1 MADKQISKLPGA
13 LQTTVLKNFFEST
26 VEQLFSKS
34 NIETISAYI
43 GRKEPE
49 QYDSARDHY
58 ISEPTPSRQKYSLEP
73 VVNTIDV
80 TSGQATNVL
89 FYEDFV
95 NQIKS
100 YGVDTKN
107 ENVLFD
113 TNFYSFLPPVNYDK
127 LINYQEYFWSPEGPN
142 KIAVSGTAQ
151 ATINI
156 LKDVIGKKFYTSP
169 NGVVFKNGAVV
180 EFEGT
185 HVIPATYLNNR
196 YIVEG
201 VGESIVLYLKDQ
213 NFSAIFSTP
222 AYTPWDE
229 ELITAETT
237 LIATDIPSGAV
248 TAAALLLE
256 DNNTARQYY
265 DSLGQEIDSE
275 YFSTLEDTDINGNFY
290 WKGYVTGAGGFLSYM
305 NTGLAGFDAE
315 PWDGGNTQSTPDY
328 ILMQRAAIDNNTW
341 SRINF
346 WHHKDRFIESTTS
359 LPEKSYRAKRPIL
372 EFDRNLELHN
382 FGTTGLT
389 FTADLSGADY
399 TKSEIQ
405 GRPISAP
412 LDSQGLK
419 VANKIILP
427 DENSAISQYIYVIED
442 EQVQTVN
449 GTVSNSITVV
459 LDSMEDV
466 YIGAIVKGTGI
477 SSTNTV
483 VATADVDTLTITLSA
498 AETIADGTALTFS
511 NRIKLTRMAHPTT
524 NPVGAIDGDANF
536 VPWTP
541 LTGDIVSV
549 LFGNTHQG
557 KEYYWSGTKWEVG
570 QRKTKVN
577 TAPLFKAY
585 DSNKKALDNILTY
598 PQSTFKGS
606 PLFSY
611 KTATTSTTNDSV
623 LGFPIEYKNF
633 NNFSEIVFDNNM
645 STDVISYTPFGATTT
660 NFAKGYIYYKK
671 TDTAGAITYN
681 TAWRGHK
688 DPFKQKVEDDYEVSQ
703 VHVDNSRTI
712 WELTALPVDATKI
725 RVKVNGI
732 RRTDWTY
739 NTALKAVQFTAFNL
753 KKNDTIRITTSTVTG
768 IIEDKNRHGRYE
780 LPLGWYANTN
790 KADILSISEPQ
801 YLEHVKTYIEE
812 QKDVT
817 GDVLGS
823 NNFANLN
830 TDKKLANKIVQ
841 TDDDLLM
848 AGFLVSN
855 DSFNVVDAMKFNG
868 DEYLKYKNRL
878 KKEIKRYIDA
888 NDTTSMTDH
897 AILEDVLQNVIAYNP
912 GKLVFDYS
920 YMLALGDRYDE
931 ELVVINN
938 VIQKEY
944 TLTNFLNLENI
955 ENTIHVY
962 DQDSK
967 GNDILLLI
975 DKDYTITSTAG
986 VSTLTFTTAYT
997 LTLGS
1002 TIKIRFFNKNR
1013 ESAQCPPTT
1022 AAMGITPVQLP
1033 KIMSDTSFAEAI
1045 NVIVG
1050 HDGSR
1055 TVADNDKPD
1064 DILLEFEKRV
1074 YNSVQQV
1081 YRNKPAHP
1089 DLNVHD
1095 IRPGAFRT
1103 TDINR
1108 TAYYNILRENFNKF
1122 IARNEADFVENEYY
1136 DVDKPFTWNYNSG
1149 TTNAGYWRG
1158 IFEDC
1163 FDTARPHTHPWEM
1176 LGLVKKP
1183 SWWDTQYIT
1192 ATYTNYGSINKPMW
1206 RDIEDGIIRLGTA
1219 ENVTNSAYK
1228 TNNPY
1233 RRIGLKSMLPVDA
1246 DAKLLAPANISSTA
1260 STTKT
1265 ISWTETETGTA
1276 TANATSFIGTTDGL
1290 QLNER
1295 TDGTNTHINVT
1306 TSNILNHVVGTFP
1319 ISNSTAFIEDKQSNY
1334 VITSN
1339 AKSNVATS
1347 YASATTTSNTH
1358 VGIAVNGGLIFNGN
1372 TGVAIDTTS
1381 NWHYNTMFRNDVGRD
1396 TAGGNPDSNN
1406 RYGYVQPSPQTV
1418 GLTEWST
1425 SVHSPIVG
1433 WSFDG
1438 LPIYGPYGYTDRLN
1452 NSSDIKRLVSSYS
1465 LKTNPRDTYALGVG
1479 GNPTGEFIEDYVY
1492 DSATGDL
1499 DEFNGRYGVT
1509 PEFPTGTYYYVATI
1523 SSTGTPV
1530 YPYTVAPKFRFA
1542 PTDLANN
1549 IIGAGTFATAGT
1561 ENYALVNKQTVAYT
1575 IDTAMVGNEWKF
1587 GDGAPV
1593 ENAWKM
1599 SEQYP
1604 FAIAEALFLT
1614 KPGKFASVFAEP
1626 EKIVRSL
1633 ANPLQ
1638 LLDGSTF
1645 KRYKVKDAIVHG
1657 STAADNK
1664 TLLTNTGYTQFID
1677 SYLRFNGINTKT
1689 EFATPFKSVN
1699 GKLGHK
1705 FAGFVDKDTMTVFSD
1720 SYSITGNSSSL
1731 ILPHEDIQINVHVG
1745 PYTTTNQYTGVII
1758 ELTDSGYYKLSGYSS
1773 TKRFFEIE
1781 TSNKEGQR
1789 TEVSVGGEAAD
1800 FIVHNGAVQYNEG
1813 DIVKSGYNFFQ
1824 AKSVVPIGTAVT
1836 DTGYY
1841 QRLSALPQ
1849 INAAEAT
1856 YYLEGTGVTQR
1867 VEYGTVYKTI
1877 NEVFGF
1883 LIDLGRKQ
1891 KAQGYDFND
1900 YDNAINDV
1908 NDWLYSSK
1916 QFLFWSLGSWASGN
1930 TLSLSPMARKIKF
1943 TSVAGRISEIAES
1956 FKGQFS
1962 ILDETGKKI
1971 APTDCLIVRD
1981 GSTIEV
1987 TPPEA
1992 SQIFGIII
2000 HTNSIEHAML
2010 INNKTVFGD
2019 TIYDNVFGHRQKR
2032 LKIKG
2037 KKTAGWTGSL
2047 MSEGFLITEDG
2058 LKPNYDTLAQDM
2070 GRYNE
2075 VGHVPVERQ
2084 VYEASRRQYGYNE
2097 RKYLREFELVD
2108 DNQFDFYNGMIR
2120 NKGTT
2125 SSIEML
2131 LNSDKVLVPG
2141 SIAVYDE
2148 WALKS
2153 GEFGDIQNNQRI
2165 DIKVEDT
2172 EITSENQLI
2181 QVIYP
2186 EDVVSV
2192 ISEIELLNAT
2202 TKFYSVPVLEIEG
2215 PPAEIPGSFSYA
2227 GGTTAKALVNLNT
2240 NGTIKDITVTEPG
2253 YGYTTNPDV
2262 TVVAAQL
2269 LTANVTTYFSKPY
2282 AISSAYLDN
2291 SGVFTGNVLTGI
2303 NLTDNFSANASSFI
2317 DLSSSSNITLVAS
2330 AINSHANTNANV
2342 TATVLTITTSV
2353 DTNYMLQISGNDFTV
2368 GSSNDAQK
2376 DDLVNK
2382 LKLDNSANVILDTG
2396 SKRFQP
2402 RQRYSFESAN
2412 TTTSSDI
2419 IVNINGSA
2427 VSESSNW
2434 EFDAGSRTIINPTER
2449 TTSGSLAFTFA
2460 PMSGTA
2466 TTQATTTTGNIA
2478 VDNLQIINGN
2488 YPHIAVLVNGT
2499 LISDTLENDVTNG
2512 FKIDNVAGTDN
2523 AIITFYDVTKLPG
2536 SELNENTPITVI
2548 ESATIDFTDTYQGD
2562 LPGSSLNIK
2571 VKANDA
2577 LAAKLKQQRTL
2588 EITPDNKAD
2597 STILIDVDDS
2607 TRFIHRPTDMKSKD
2621 LWPTTKNVDF
2631 TGVTDSKYTPL
2642 PNAGYISSYNVG
2654 YQAMDLQDFTNLFDI
2669 NERPASKIPTEN
2681 DVVHFAISE
2690 HKEFDAYKLVA
2701 PTGSNVAYIKYNE
2714 QEGTSYLYTDISL
2727 NAFANANL
2735 VGNTLTAGNLI
2746 VGDSYSIVSAGTTD
2760 FTLVGAPD
2768 STVGTTFTATGVGVG
2783 TGTADTEATRYYDN
2797 VIALK
2802 RDGIVMDDYFANIEL
2817 ADGEKLFDNTIMEVD
2832 SPVGYFLNEDQIIK
2846 NSITI
2851 SGIGYKEPLRLFIE
2865 KIEPTVSGNISAV
2878 NYYVNT
2884 SETFALEANVST
2896 NNTVKLKYTSTTSM
2910 NDFENGSYVTFTDAS
2925 AGALNG
2931 NTYKTSNVV
2940 VSPSTLSTTLTGSTD
2955 TGIYSTTVNGALTSA
2970 TTIAITAGD
2979 NAIQIGHVVSGTG
2992 IPADTKVTAITDAVT
3007 IIVDT
3012 AVTMANGAAIQFSRR
3027 TNDYS
3032 TANSIITTFTVTD
3045 ASFSANVS
3053 ASALSLSVNNGL
3065 VFTTDMD
3072 TTTVANLGVVK
3083 IKNAGYYSGV
3093 FRVVGKTANT
3103 ISVYG
3108 DYVEPTSV
3116 TVSVGTTSG
3125 STAATIATPNVL
3137 VTQGML
3143 ISGTGIPSGTTIE
3156 EITATGVTL
3165 SANATATGTASL
3177 TIQDNIFEDAT
3188 IMTDAVDVTL
3198 KEAHAL
3204 ATDGSDTIVNKV
3216 VNIVEME
3223 PNYYNWAWKVTSVP
3237 STTTLRL
3244 EGFGYDHPYVTGGI
3258 RYISEKDYKIHGTDT
3273 LPTTGG
3279 DDSTAY
3285 LISKHDGDIMVN
3297 GAKVATAFPMHTS
3310 QEYADEIN
3318 RQMAIKEGAIVQ
3330 CDSFYMSLTGISSI
3344 IGPINPLS
3352 SLPLNI
3358 PFVSGVSLPNNI
3370 LPNITTPNPIPPTQ
3384 AQQTAINTLP
3394 NITNNITSSVPYGL
3408 YSHNHLLTHTTPK
3421 NYKGGG
3427 TGHGTNVFLQ
3437 GGAGMGGSGKP
3448 NTSIGNVPVGPITP
3462 YVAPV
3467 VTQTGKLPGESW
3479 IDYHARMGTT
3489 TPAGGPV
3496 QPPQQGG
3503 GGIATPP
3510 QNPTP
3515 TVPPSWP
3522 IPTVVPPTTIIKGQ
3536 TGGGSSVPTSGT
3548 TVVDWTPLLSITQHD
3563 DPCPPPPPVPP
3574 TPPVP
3579 PVTSVFVNEMNS
3591 QGRGVTETFKYTFAS
3606 DTSQTYPVRIL
3617 FDMYSAKDRMTIYQ
3631 STHSGSSGTKIAGTG
3646 VLSTLSNITQA
3657 DINAWSGVKWQIS
3670 SGMTN
3675 WQRNNMGA
3683 GASLLGQNYTS
3694 HGNGFVKENGKI
3706 SFTYD
3711 ASKGRYITITL
3722 DKDPS
3727 TSTAFKYFME
3737 HPADDVNGAG
3747 YPSAGSVGVGSPPA
3761 NGNQNNSFPNIPNQ
3775 TQIHGY
3781 PTGWHG
3787 GKGIGLTSGFG
3798 HRGAG
3803 AIYGPSTPGQ
3813 NYQPFG
3819 GNFGSQAV
3827 GTGGLGSFPSYQTQ
3841 NYSTYPIGNVPQ
3853 GTPTYRIQALALGG
3867 QPQSSSQMGSNVG
3880 LIKVASNTAG
3890 TSYLSITPL
3899 KKNSASGTVAP
3910 VSKTVHVPICTPK
3923 ARVKICGQTKTVGQG
3938 DTFFINKDSITLSG
3952 ATDLTAIKNEIL
3964 SQTNTVDVF
3973 ITIEAATKEKCLL
3986 IRNKLSDPMVIR
3998 NGCAGGVYK
4007 EVLDYSIKQDNQV
4020 CFNKE
4025 TTLTPTTT
4033 GTGATKVTVT
4043 DPSQSNVSL
4052 WGTMDVAQHTTSY
4065 TTNTVTA
4072 EQNKQAL
4079 VKNNICITAGTGY
4092 NVGDLVRVMGGT
4104 PVVSKG
4110 VSGIVKLTVN
4120 NPGTGYIT
4128 DGIATPLTI
4137 KIGQRGE
4144 PGGGAEVKYEDIT
4157 YDDNGGIVI
4166 DEIAKLTG
4174 ILLEGSGYSI
4184 DNPPTIT
4191 VIGQG
4196 SNAQISAQL
4205 DPAIAIERPAK
4216 FVITSVDGD
4225 GGIID
4230 LQVIDRGIYKIF
4242 PSDLDSGV
4250 PIQYDIKRPIKD
4262 VTPEA
4267 TLGSPDITFGT
4278 GTGGRVFLTAK
4289 DIPSCSENGN
4299 ALTDLGLPEG
4309 VIGRATALG
4318 QLADDLTNYATLDP
4332 EGFPW
4337 WSANENKFGPDGRQL
4352 GGDDG
4357 LGDGGNTGAGSGS
4370 GGGGDTGVGGPGVGG
4385 PGGGGPG
4392 VKARFGE
4399 LVMGGP
4405 NIDGLRLGDELNPG
4419 LLALLGITDGDYV
4432 CGTYPKFENIDST
4445 GIDPKLDVTGAQ
4457 LNNSNANASNLLG
4470 RGGGW
4475 QGNLP
4480 WTQGFNLG
4488 MGLGN
4493 ASSIANLY
4501 EYELRQVDGL
4511 SPIQFTNDNLT
4522 RQDVK
4527 PLLLESMRYATES
4540 GLTLAGMSNVW
4551 IDNYDSNGWAYLES
4565 GAVIRKQ
4572 ESLTDI
4578 AFIDDVITYDAD
4590 TAEKEFDINL
4600 YDPFKGIIPGFID
4613 KDITFKTESDPVVYN
4628 TMYTKFG
4635 DEQVGQ
4641 TWWDTSKVRYNWYEQ
4656 GAGTYGQFAYNNQE
4670 RNNNWGSKF
4679 PGSEIVIYEWTKNL
4693 VPPAEYAG
4701 EGTAIASQAFVSEQE
4716 LNRKG
4721 KLINYYYY
4729 WIRGLTT
4736 IANEAMMKYSR
4747 SHSTQ
4752 ELEQLLDNP
4761 EGNRIPYFGL
4771 VSPDAMTINK
4781 LGDLIKTEDS
4791 IVSLNFRRK
4800 ESGLSQ
4806 KHTSWTLAGE
4816 GDSSASIPGS
4826 LSIKVIDSLAGYNAI
4841 DEVVPVS
4848 GLSDGERYG
4857 DQFRPRQTMFKDIKA
4872 ARKQMFETM
4881 NEIFSELQMN
4891 TVFTDWRSG
4900 LPATTPHLKTTNWFK
4915 LLRTNKVK
4923 NTKVYYN
4930 EDYKPLRRVKTEK
4943 QLQLIKN
4950 LLDKSIIQVQNNTSS
4965 KYKLFE
4971 YTKSDNK
4978 FTLIAMENETVQWD
4992 KTVYTKKQQLEIG
5005 KEIRQVLHHLYTKVF
5020 IGSHKLY
5027 WNKLFFSMVKFAMG
5041 EQVELSWAF
5050 KSTYLNVQKEE
5061 TDLIQFKGLKV
5072 DNFSKAVEY
5081 FNEVKPYSSK
5091 IRNYRDIKKAPVEV
5105 MKGTTSDFD
5114 RPAYFDEDTTSVRI
5128 LDASVVA
5135 DANILNTDPL
5145 YAGFVSSNAP
5155 IRQVSTKIV
5164 FDRVNADLFENS
5176 YRTRTQRVIATSDLT
5191 EVAFNFVP
5199 YITDASDVSSLTIKH
5214 NDVIVPNTTTSAL
5227 QGAITNWTYNV
5238 ADNKV
5243 IFNKA
5248 YTDNPSLGGIQAGD
5262 VLDFESVSG
5271 FNPSKETLKQSIAK
5285 NIVNIEN
5292 ANVTSLSSTDG
5303 RWRASDR
5310 EFAFN
5315 TEIRT
5320 AFVHAM
5326 DSAHGVGAGS
5336 NTSITTDKT
5345 LMTTMVNDGNLDY
5358 TLSLVKTAIGGDFNG
5373 QMLDANTFIDVVPGT
5388 HPTTYYTNTRGLDF
5402 FLWDNDVW
5410 DKEVTVDNFHGVF
5423 DTDSQGAVNYRVNN
5437 ETIYG
5442 FDAVTFTKSGYGPGR
5457 PQELIVV
5464 QPFETLVM
5472 NVYTSN
5478 VSYGNVAI
5486 GATSSKPVRHT
5497 VFVDLFGR
5505 TDYYRSSS
5513 TGLTTVTAI
5522 VNSWDTTITVADNS
5536 VLPNAAA
5543 SNTGVIWINSERIEY
5558 TGIDSVNKKLLGIIR
5573 GTRGTTVN
5581 PSIAIGS
5588 KVYNGEETQN
5598 ITLATYR
5605 DPQDLNWLADD
5616 GNVNYITTSLSDTSG
5631 GVDTNSIVG
5640 FIQDT

>member
-34 NIETISAYI
+34 NIETVSAYI

-49 QYDSARDHY
+49 QYDSAKDHY
-58 ISEPTPSRQKYSLEP
+58 ISEPNPSRQKYSLEP
-73 VVNTIDV
+73 VVNTIDI

-113 TNFYSFLPPVNYDK
+113 TNFYSFLPPIDYDK
-127 LINYQEYFWSPEGPN
+127 LVNYQEYFWSPEGPN
-142 KIAVSGTAQ
+142 KILVSGTAQ
-151 ATINI
+151 STINI
-156 LKDVIGKKFYTSP
+156 LKDVIGKKSYTSP
-169 NGVVFKNGAVV
+169 NGVVFKNGSVV

-237 LIATDIPSGAV
+237 LIATDIPSGSI

-256 DNNTARQYY
+256 DNGTARQYY
-265 DSLGQEIDSE
+265 DSLGQEVE
-275 YFSTLEDTDINGNFY
+275 NEFFSTLEDADINGNFY

-305 NTGLAGFDAE
+305 NTGEYGFDSE

-328 ILMQRAAIDNNTW
+328 ILIQRAAVDNNTW

-346 WHHKDRFIESTTS
+346 WHHKDRFIESSTS
-359 LPEKSYRAKRPIL
+359 LPGKGYRAKRPIL
-372 EFDRNLELHN
+372 EFDRNLELYK

-389 FTADLSGADY
+389 FSADLSGADY
-399 TKSEIQ
+399 TKAEIQ

-427 DENSAISQYIYVIED
+427 DENSANSQYIYVVED
-442 EQVQTVN
+442 EQTQTVD
-449 GTVSNSITVV
+449 GAVSNDITVV
-459 LDSMEDV
+459 LDSIEDV
-466 YIGAIVKGTGI
+466 YIGAVVKGTGI
-477 SSTNTV
+477 SNTNTV
-483 VATADVDTLTITLSA
+483 VVTADVDTLTITLSA

-511 NRIKLTRMAHPTT
+511 NRVKLTRMPHPTT
-524 NPVGAIDGDANF
+524 NPSGAVDSDANF

-541 LTGDIVSV
+541 TVGDIVSI
-549 LFGNTHQG
+549 LFGNSHQG
-557 KEYYWSGTKWEVG
+557 KEYYWTGTKWEVG

-577 TAPLFKAY
+577 TAPLFSAY

-598 PQSTFKGS
+598 PESTFKGS

-611 KTATTSTTNDSV
+611 KTASTSTTNDSV
-623 LGFPIEYKNF
+623 LGFPLEYKNF

-681 TAWRGHK
+681 TTWRGHK
-688 DPFKQKVEDDYEVSQ
+688 DSFKQKVEDDYDVSQ

-712 WELTALPVDATKI
+712 WELTALPVDTTKI

-739 NTALKAVQFTAFNL
+739 NTTLKAVQFTSFNL
-753 KKNDTIRITTSTVTG
+753 KKNDTIRITTPTVTG

-812 QKDVT
+812 QKDIV
-817 GDVLGS
+817 GDVLGN
-823 NNFANLN
+823 NNFADLN

-868 DEYLKYKNRL
+868 EEYLKYKNRL
-878 KKEIKRYIDA
+878 KKEIKRYIDN
-888 NDTTSMTDH
+888 NDTTIMTDN

-944 TLTNFLNLENI
+944 TLTNFLDLENI
-955 ENTIHVY
+955 ENAIHVY

-975 DKDYTITSTAG
+975 DKDYTMTSTAG
-986 VSTLTFTTAYT
+986 VCTLTFTTAYN

-1055 TVADNDKPD
+1055 TVADNDKQD

-1081 YRNKPAHP
+1081 YRNMSTHP

-1103 TDINR
+1103 TGIDR
-1108 TAYYNILRENFNKF
+1108 TTYYNSLRENFNKF

-1183 SWWDTQYIT
+1183 TWWDTQYIT
-1192 ATYTNYGSINKPMW
+1192 ATYTNYGSSNKPMW
-1206 RDIEDGIIRLGTA
+1206 RDLEDGIIRLGTA

-1334 VITSN
+1334 TIKVIEDASAN
-1339 AKSNVATS
+1339 AL
-1347 YASATTTSNTH
+1347 YANTTTAAEFVTATTTSNTH
-1358 VGIAVNGGLIFNGN
+1358 TGIAVNGALVFNGN

-1381 NWHYNTMFRNDVGRD
+1381 NWHYDAMFRNEVGRD

-1425 SVHSPIVG
+1425 SEHSPIVG

-1452 NSSDIKRLVSSYS
+1452 DSSDIKRLVSSYS

-1499 DEFNGRYGVT
+1499 DEFNGRFMLT
-1509 PEFPTGTYYYVATI
+1509 PEFPSGVWAYVATI
-1523 SSTGTPV
+1523 DSAGAPA
-1530 YPYTVAPKFRFA
+1530 YPYTVGPKFRLA

-1549 IIGAGTFATAGT
+1549 IIGAGTFTTAGT
-1561 ENYALVNKQTVAYT
+1561 ENYALVNKQTIAYT

-1638 LLDGSTF
+1638 LLDKSTF

-1657 STAADNK
+1657 STAADNN

-1758 ELTDSGYYKLSGYSS
+1758 ELTDDGYYKLSGYSS

-1789 TEVSVGGEAAD
+1789 TEISVGGEAAD
-1800 FIVHNGAVQYNEG
+1800 FIVHNGTVQYNAG

-1867 VEYGTVYKTI
+1867 VEYGTVYKTVD
-1877 NEVFGF
+1877 EVFGF

-1891 KAQGYDFND
+1891 KSQGYDFND
-1900 YDNAINDV
+1900 YDNTINDV
-1908 NDWLYSSK
+1908 NDWIYSGK
-1916 QFLFWSLGSWASGN
+1916 QFLFWSLGNWATGN

-1971 APTDCLIVRD
+1971 APTDCLIVRE
-1981 GSTIEV
+1981 GNTIEV
-1987 TPPEA
+1987 TPPDP

-2032 LKIKG
+2032 LKVKG
-2037 KKTAGWTGSL
+2037 KRTAGWTGSL
-2047 MSEGFLITEDG
+2047 MSEGFLITDDG

-2120 NKGTT
+2120 DKGTK
-2125 SSIEML
+2125 SSIEKL

-2153 GEFGDIQNNQRI
+2153 GEFGDVQNNQRI

-2181 QVIYP
+2181 QIVYP

-2192 ISEIELLNAT
+2192 ISEVELLSAT

-2215 PPAEIPGSFSYA
+2215 PPAEIPGSFTYA
-2227 GGTTAKALVNLNT
+2227 GGTTALALVNLNT
-2240 NGTIKDITVTEPG
+2240 DGTIKDITVTEPG
-2253 YGYTTNPDV
+2253 YGYTTNPNV

-2282 AISSAYLDN
+2282 AISNAYLDN

-2303 NLTDNFSANASSFI
+2303 SITDNFSANASSFI

-2342 TATVLTITTSV
+2342 TATVLTIATSV

-2368 GSSNDAQK
+2368 SSSNDAQK

-2412 TTTSSDI
+2412 TTTSSDV
-2419 IVNINGSA
+2419 IVNINGST
-2427 VSESSNW
+2427 VSESGNW
-2434 EFDAGSRTIINPTER
+2434 DFDAGSRTIINPTER

-2499 LISDTLENDVTNG
+2499 QISDTLENDVTNG
-2512 FKIDNVAGTDN
+2512 FKIDNVSGTDN
-2523 AIITFYDVTKLPG
+2523 AIITFYDITKLPG

-2548 ESATIDFTDTYQGD
+2548 ELATVDFTDAYQGD

-2577 LAAKLKQQRTL
+2577 LAARLKQQRTL

-2607 TRFIHRPTDMKSKD
+2607 TRFIHRPTDMKSKN
-2621 LWPTTKNVDF
+2621 LWPVTKNVDF
-2631 TGVTDSKYTPL
+2631 SGITDSKYTPL

-2669 NERPASKIPTEN
+2669 GERPASKIPTEN

-2690 HKEFDAYKLVA
+2690 HKEFDAYKLVE

-2714 QEGTSYLYTDISL
+2714 QTGTSFLYTDISL

-2746 VGDSYSIVSAGTTD
+2746 IGDSYNIVSAGTTD
-2760 FTLVGAPD
+2760 FTLIGAPD
-2768 STVGTTFTATGVGVG
+2768 STVGTTFTATGVGTG

-2865 KIEPTVSGNISAV
+2865 KIEPTVSGNVSAA

-2896 NNTVKLKYTSTTSM
+2896 NNTVKLKYTGTTNM
-2910 NDFENGSYVTFTDAS
+2910 NDFESGSYVTFTDSS

-2940 VSPSTLSTTLTGSTD
+2940 VSPSTLSTTLTGTTD
-2955 TGIYSTTVNGALTSA
+2955 TGIYSTTVNGALSSA
-2970 TTIAITAGD
+2970 TTITITAGD

-3012 AVTMANGAAIQFSRR
+3012 AVTMANGADILFSRR

-3072 TTTVANLGVVK
+3072 TTTVANLGVIK

-3093 FRVVGKTANT
+3093 FRVVGKTANS

-3137 VTQGML
+3137 VTRGML
-3143 ISGTGIPSGTTIE
+3143 ISGTGITSGTTIE

-3188 IMTDAVDVTL
+3188 IMTDAVEVTL

-3244 EGFGYDHPYVTGGI
+3244 EGFAYDHPYVTGGI

-3273 LPTTGG
+3273 LPTNGG

-3330 CDSFYMSLTGISSI
+3330 CDSFAMSLTGISGVPQNLRYKGGGS
-3344 IGPINPLS
+3344 LS
-3352 SLPLNI
+3352 LNI
-3358 PFVSGVSLPNNI
+3358 PFASGASLPNNI
-3370 LPNITTPNPIPPTQ
+3370 VPNITTTNPIPPTR

-3394 NITNNITSSVPYGL
+3394 NITSNLTSSVPYGI
-3408 YSHNHLLTHTTPK
+3408 YSHNNLLSRRVNFSSQGRISHGR
-3421 NYKGGG
+3421 GGASG
-3427 TGHGTNVFLQ
+3427 LGYGSQRRQRGATFQQ
-3437 GGAGMGGSGKP
+3437 GGPGMGGAGKP
-3448 NTSIGNVPVGPITP
+3448 NTSIGVTPVNAITP
-3462 YVAPV
+3462 
-3467 VTQTGKLPGESW
+3467 TGGV
-3479 IDYHARMGTT
+3479 IYH
-3489 TPAGGPV
+3489 
-3496 QPPQQGG
+3496 
-3503 GGIATPP
+3503 PP
-3510 QNPTP
+3510 QNPRPTP
-3515 TVPPSWP
+3515 TPPIA
-3522 IPTVVPPTTIIKGQ
+3522 IPTYIPPTTVNKGQ
-3536 TGGGSSVPTSGT
+3536 TGTGT
-3548 TVVDWTPLLSITQHD
+3548 TLVDWTPLLSVTQHN

-3574 TPPVP
+3574 APPIP

-3591 QGRGVTETFKYTFAS
+3591 QGRGATETFKYTFTS

-3617 FDMYSAKDRMTIYQ
+3617 FDMYSAKDRMTVYQ
-3631 STHSGSSGTKIAGTG
+3631 STHAGSSGTRIAGTG
-3646 VLSTLSNITQA
+3646 VVSTLSNITQT

-3670 SGMTN
+3670 SGMTP
-3675 WQRNNMGA
+3675 WQRNNIGA

-3722 DKDPS
+3722 DKDSS

-3737 HPADDVNGAG
+3737 HPADDANATPVNWPPWSGAI
-3747 YPSAGSVGVGSPPA
+3747 GVGSPPA
-3761 NGNQNNSFPNIPNQ
+3761 HGNQNNSFPNVANQ
-3775 TQIHGY
+3775 TQIHGL
-3781 PTGWHG
+3781 PTNYNTTS
-3787 GKGIGLTSGFG
+3787 GIGPTVPLTVGTIGYIQNNISAFG
-3798 HRGAG
+3798 VG
-3803 AIYGPSTPGQ
+3803 AIYGPSTPGL
-3813 NYQPFG
+3813 NYQNWG
-3819 GNFGSQAV
+3819 AGRH
-3827 GTGGLGSFPSYQTQ
+3827 PSYQAQ
-3841 NYSTYPIGNVPQ
+3841 NYATYPIGNVPV
-3853 GTPTYRIQALALGG
+3853 GTPSYGIPASTVSG
-3867 QPQSSSQMGSNVG
+3867 QPQSGTGLASSVG
-3880 LIKVASNTAG
+3880 QTSPAGNTAS
-3890 TSYLSITPL
+3890 TSYLSLTPL
-3899 KKNSASGTVAP
+3899 KKNTTSGTVAP
-3910 VSKTVHVPICTPK
+3910 VAKTVHVPICAPK

-3938 DTFFINKDSITLSG
+3938 DTFFINGDSITLSG
-3952 ATDLTAIKNEIL
+3952 ATNLTSIKNEIL
-3964 SQTNTVDVF
+3964 SHTDSVNVL
-3973 ITIEAATKEKCLL
+3973 ITIDAATKEKCLL
-3986 IRNKLSDPMVIR
+3986 IKNKLSDAMVIR

-4007 EVLDYSIKQDNQV
+4007 EVLDYSIKQDNQT

-4065 TTNTVTA
+4065 TTNTITA
-4072 EQNKQAL
+4072 DAQKQAL

-4092 NVGDLVRVMGGT
+4092 NVGDIMRVMGGT

-4110 VSGIVKLTVN
+4110 TSGIVKLMIN
-4120 NPGTGYIT
+4120 NPGKDYGA
-4128 DGIATPLTI
+4128 DGIAAPIQI

-4144 PGGGAEVKYEDIT
+4144 PGSGAVVKYEDIT
-4157 YDDNGGIVI
+4157 TDSNGGLVI
-4166 DEIAKLTG
+4166 KDPAIG
-4174 ILLEGSGYSI
+4174 ISFEGSGYSI

-4191 VIGQG
+4191 VVGQG
-4196 SNAQISAQL
+4196 TNAEISAQL

-4225 GGIID
+4225 GGIVD
-4230 LQVIDRGIYKIF
+4230 LTVTDRGIYKIF

-4250 PIQYDIKRPIKD
+4250 PIQYDIKRPQKD
-4262 VTPEA
+4262 KPKPDGTVENLDPSKVLG
-4267 TLGSPDITFGT
+4267 TLGVEIGSGS
-4278 GTGGRVFLTAK
+4278 GGRVFLTAK
-4289 DIPSCSENGN
+4289 DIPSCSEKGN
-4299 ALTDLGLPEG
+4299 ALNDLGLPDG
-4309 VIGRATALG
+4309 IINRATALG
-4318 QLADDLTNYATLDP
+4318 QLADDITAYSPKDAN
-4332 EGFPW
+4332 GIPW
-4337 WSANENKFGPDGRQL
+4337 FNANENQFGPDGRRL
-4352 GGDDG
+4352 TGDDDGGDGRGTGAGGLGDTGRTGRGGAGDGDG
-4357 LGDGGNTGAGSGS
+4357 LGGAGDGDGG
-4370 GGGGDTGVGGPGVGG
+4370 VG
-4385 PGGGGPG
+4385 
-4392 VKARFGE
+4392 ARFGE

-4445 GIDPKLDVTGAQ
+4445 GIDPKLDVTGARID
-4457 LNNSNANASNLLG
+4457 NSAGATASNLLG
-4470 RGGGW
+4470 RAGGW

-4511 SPIQFTNDNLT
+4511 SPVQFTNDNLT

-4551 IDNYDSNGWAYLES
+4551 IDNYGGNGWAYLEN
-4565 GAVIRKQ
+4565 GTVIRKQ

-4613 KDITFKTESDPVVYN
+4613 KDITFKTESDPVVYD

-4670 RNNNWGSKF
+4670 RTNNWGSQF

-4693 VPPAEYAG
+4693 VPPTEYAG
-4701 EGTAIASQAFVSEQE
+4701 EGTAIPSQAFVSEQE

-4721 KLINYYYY
+4721 KVIDYYYY
-4729 WIRGLTT
+4729 WVRGLTT

-4791 IVSLNFRRK
+4791 IISLNFRRK

-4806 KHTSWTLAGE
+4806 KHTSWALAGE
-4816 GDSSASIPGS
+4816 GDSSASIPES

-4841 DEVVPVS
+4841 DEVVPVA
-4848 GLSDGERYG
+4848 GLSEGERYG
-4857 DQFRPRQTMFKDIKA
+4857 SQFRPRQTMFKDIKA

-4891 TVFTDWRSG
+4891 TVFTNWRAG

-4915 LLRTNKVK
+4915 LLRTNNVK
-4923 NTKVYYN
+4923 NTKIYYN

-4950 LLDKSIIQVQNNTSS
+4950 LLDKSIIQVQDSTASS

-4978 FTLIAMENETVQWD
+4978 FTLIAIENETVQWD
-4992 KTVYTKKQQLEIG
+4992 KTVYTEKQQLELG
-5005 KEIRQVLHHLYTKVF
+5005 KEIRQILHYLYTKVF

-5027 WNKLFFSMVKFAMG
+5027 WNKLFFSMVKYAMG
-5041 EQVELSWAF
+5041 EQIELSWAF

-5114 RPAYFDEDTTSVRI
+5114 RPAYFDEDTTSIRI

-5155 IRQVSTKIV
+5155 IRQVSTKII

-5176 YRTRTQRVIATSDLT
+5176 LRTKTQRVTATSDLT
-5191 EVAFNFVP
+5191 EVAFNFLP
-5199 YITDASDVSSLTIKH
+5199 YISDASDVSSLTVKH
-5214 NDVIVPNTTTSAL
+5214 NDVIVPNTSISAL

-5238 ADNKV
+5238 ADNKI

-5271 FNPSKETLKQSIAK
+5271 YKPGKETLKQSIAK

-5292 ANVTSLSSTDG
+5292 STETSLGNTSLN
-5303 RWRASDR
+5303 WRASDR
-5310 EFAFN
+5310 EFKFN

-5326 DSAHGVGAGS
+5326 DSAHGVGAGA

-5345 LMTTMVNDGNLDY
+5345 LMTNMVNDGNLDY

-5388 HPTTYYTNTRGLDF
+5388 HPTTYYTNTRGFDF

-5410 DKEVTVDNFHGVF
+5410 DKEVIVDNFYGVF

-5437 ETIYG
+5437 ETVYG
-5442 FDAVTFTKSGYGPGR
+5442 FDAVTFTKSGYGPDR

-5486 GATSSKPVRHT
+5486 GTTSSKPVRHT

-5513 TGLTTVTAI
+5513 AGLTTVTAI
-5522 VNSWDTTITVADNS
+5522 VNSWDTTITVADYS
-5536 VLPNAAA
+5536 VLPNATA

-5558 TGIDSVNKKLLGIIR
+5558 TGVDSVNNKLLDIIR

-5581 PSIAIGS
+5581 PSIAVGS

-5598 ITLATYR
+5598 ITLADYR

-5616 GNVNYITTSLSDTSG
+5616 GNVSYITTSLSDTSG
-5631 GVDTNSIVG
+5631 FTAAGATNSIVG